1 MAELPDFSAV
11 PVYQTFFEQPELY
24 ERYHIH
30 LIGLTGEAGS
40 GIQKSRNRLGF
51 IKLRDAV
58 TDPYVTVETFG
69 EDTGSTDYFGIGMH
83 KFPVL
88 ENSPTPLWD
97 AKCTLIA
104 KKGSTEGIVF
114 RMLDED
120 GKRDEVLMELTLSRE
135 DLPEARSIQEAEWC
149 KFVRTSA
156 SGRTEGLDFV
166 FKVMV
171 SDCASRLVSK
181 EETEAFCQDS
191 ERLTYTEEVIPDDSE
206 DPGDNALLQC
216 WRQTAEGTNKA
227 VFWVLG

>member
-1 MAELPDFSAV
+1 MDEFPDFSAV

-30 LIGLTGEAGS
+30 LIGLTGEAGK
-40 GIQKSRNRLGF
+40 GIKKSRNRLGF
-51 IKLRDAV
+51 INVLDAV

-69 EDTGSTDYFGIGMH
+69 EDTGSTDYFKIGAH

-88 ENSPTPLWD
+88 KNSPTPLWD

-104 KKGSTEGIVF
+104 KKGSTEGILF

-120 GKRDEVLMELTLSRE
+120 GKRDEVLLELTLPRE
-135 DLPEARSIQEAEWC
+135 ELPETASIEDAEWR
-149 KFVRTSA
+149 KFVRTST

-171 SDCASRLVSK
+171 SDGASRLVSK
-181 EETEAFCQDS
+181 EETEALCQDS
-191 ERLTYTEEVIPDDSE
+191 ERLTYTEEVILDDSE
-206 DPGDNALLQC
+206 DPDDNALLQC

-227 VFWVLG
+227 VFWVIG